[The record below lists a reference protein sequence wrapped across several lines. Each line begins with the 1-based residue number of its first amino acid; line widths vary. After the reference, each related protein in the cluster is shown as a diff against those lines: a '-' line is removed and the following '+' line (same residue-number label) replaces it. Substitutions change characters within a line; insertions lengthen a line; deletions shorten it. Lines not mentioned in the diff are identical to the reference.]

1 MTPAGMCGV
10 VNDALGIYFLYATLA
25 SAFVARWYAGHKVE
39 SAEGVFRV
47 REDAP
52 EQRIITP
59 LPAAV
64 NGNGDG
70 CRFRPAATY
79 GAASKAAL

>member
-52 EQRIITP
+52 EQRIISP
-59 LPAAV
+59 LPDAV
-64 NGNGDG
+64 NGSGDG
-70 CRFRPAATY
+70 RRFRPVAT
-79 GAASKAAL
+79 